1 MINYNIQ
8 VYICQ
13 YILKNNFIKVVK
25 NLIPISKQQME
36 YIKSKRKEIPIPH
49 TCDGKPKGKRKK
61 RSIEDT
67 PDVQQLLKEYNEKYI
82 KVIFDS
88 EKQ

>member
-1 MINYNIQ
+1 
-8 VYICQ
+8 
-13 YILKNNFIKVVK
+13 
-25 NLIPISKQQME
+25 LIPISKAESE
-36 YIKSKRKEIPIPH
+36 YIRNKRMDIPIPH

-67 PDVQQLLKEYNEKYI
+67 PDVRNLLQEYNEKFV
-82 KVIFDS
+82 KVIYDS